1 MHEPAKFKS
10 MLFEDQLYLQIVSNK
25 DTYPEHT
32 DNSLNLTIGI
42 KQSSQ
47 KIGKTLEQKLQQ
59 RTYTDGK

>member
-42 KQSSQ
+42 KQSS
-47 KIGKTLEQKLQQ
+47 
-59 RTYTDGK
+59 